1 MRASEFITNEQLDE
15 DWRKWVAGG
24 ALAASALMPMASQAQ
39 SYYPPQNTSQSL
51 SQMSHNDSRVQD
63 QQDIRDLA
71 KVFYDNMVR
80 ERGQPMDARQKSKWM
95 QIAQTKAEQRLS
107 GVEQQTQN
115 TKSNLYQPSEYRTN
129 RMGSNW

>member
-1 MRASEFITNEQLDE
+1 
-15 DWRKWVAGG
+15 
-24 ALAASALMPMASQAQ
+24 
-39 SYYPPQNTSQSL
+39 
-51 SQMSHNDSRVQD
+51 
-63 QQDIRDLA
+63 
-71 KVFYDNMVR
+71 
-80 ERGQPMDARQKSKWM
+80 MDARQKSKWM